1 MRFNI
6 NLTELFD
13 SPVKIKVIKYVIK
26 PGFMMTGREVSRICG
41 ISASMAINILKE
53 FEDVNLVSSRT
64 AGKSVIWM
72 PQPESYAY
80 FVADRLFG
88 DMTLYSPVEHL
99 KRVLKDWSK
108 TKNKFVERVVL
119 FGSVSKGTEN
129 SSSDIDLFVLV
140 NSRDHKEK
148 TEKSLEEI
156 SINCVK
162 LYGNVLNPYILT
174 NKELQEKKD
183 SQLIKNIE
191 GGIKIL

>member
-1 MRFNI
+1 MRLNI
-6 NLTELFD
+6 NLTKLFN
-13 SPVKIKVIKYVIK
+13 SPVKIKIIKYVIK

-72 PQPESYAY
+72 PRPESYSY
-80 FVADRLFG
+80 FVADKIFG
-88 DMTLYSPVEHL
+88 DMTLYSPVKHL
-99 KRVLKDWSK
+99 KHMLKNWGK
-108 TKNKFVERVVL
+108 TKYKFVERLVI
-119 FGSVSKGTEN
+119 FGSVSQGAEN
-129 SSSDIDLFVLV
+129 SSSDIDLFVLI
-140 NSRDHKEK
+140 NSQDHKGEI
-148 TEKSLEEI
+148 EKSLEEI

-174 NKELQEKKD
+174 TEELQDKRE
-183 SQLIKNIE
+183 SRLIKNIK